1 MDQVI
6 PQEVFPIFGIWVRD
20 TVISTWIMMAIVVGA
35 VLLLR
40 KKAPV
45 ALEML
50 VDFTGDLAASFIKGS
65 TSVYIPFL
73 GSLMLFIAVANLIGI
88 VPLMVAPTRD
98 INTPLAM
105 ALVVLIMVFAFT
117 IKVKGLGGFAK
128 SVFTGMLPFD
138 LIGYVSRTMS
148 LTLRLFGNILGG
160 EVIVAV
166 LISLIPVGVPLVMV
180 VLSSITGILQAY
192 VFTVLAA
199 AYIASA
205 VGDGNA

>member
-105 ALVVLIMVFAFT
+105 ALVVLVMVFAFT
-117 IKVKGLGGFAK
+117 IKVKGLRGFAK
-128 SVFTGMLPFD
+128 STFTGMLPFD

-148 LTLRLFGNILGG
+148 LTLRLFGNIMGG

-180 VLSSITGILQAY
+180 LLSSITGILQAY